1 MHQNNQDLIVLSLID
16 LAKEAN
22 RLRNRSSID
31 ALRRSIAVER
41 EQMRRF
47 AALQQEDKYATA
59 QETR

>member
-1 MHQNNQDLIVLSLID
+1 MHQNNRDLYYLNLIE
-16 LAKEAN
+16 LAKEAG
-22 RLRNRSSID
+22 RLRNRSSMD

-47 AALQQEDKYATA
+47 AALQQEDQHAT